1 MIPDQLVMNIEIDP
15 EHLLIFLIW
24 LISTVFR
31 LLQIMGSYCKI
42 TCYCMFKHVHVR
54 EEKCCKKKKKKMGLI
69 SAQENVKMETKTE
82 TLKCLGVI
90 KEDGV
95 LVIGED

>member
-15 EHLLIFLIW
+15 EHLLIFFIW

-42 TCYCMFKHVHVR
+42 TCYCMFKPVHVR
-54 EEKCCKKKKKKMGLI
+54 EEKCCKKTKKMWLI
-69 SAQENVKMETKTE
+69 SAQENVETKNE

>member
-1 MIPDQLVMNIEIDP
+1 
-15 EHLLIFLIW
+15 
-24 LISTVFR
+24 
-31 LLQIMGSYCKI
+31 
-42 TCYCMFKHVHVR
+42 MFMF
-54 EEKCCKKKKKKMGLI
+54 EKRNVVKKNKKMWLI